1 MSGQV
6 IPSRLRR
13 QAGWTQ
19 GGGQSL
25 LPPLENIHRQISSRE
40 ITRDQNGSPLPA
52 NEETH
57 RGQPWSPRFTAF
69 SRGEVP
75 DKRHHKSDY
84 DPEVCSDS
92 SEPTV
97 HALWTTTWKPTTS
110 WLGFLVSFPTW
121 PHWPWSSHQRD
132 LAKQRSDRVAL
143 PWEWRVP
150 PSSPILQ
157 INPTLTRP
165 GFQAPSSLL
174 PNPSLEEKG
183 AEVCPPGGP
192 EEPESTG
199 SPSST
204 AAPLPPPGEST
215 GRNF

>member
-1 MSGQV
+1 MEVHCQPTRKRTEEASLEV
-6 IPSRLRR
+6 LALLLSVEVRL
-13 QAGWTQ
+13 
-19 GGGQSL
+19 L
-25 LPPLENIHRQISSRE
+25 
-40 ITRDQNGSPLPA
+40 
-52 NEETH
+52 TH
-57 RGQPWSPRFTAF
+57 GIINQTMIPRFVLTCLNA
-69 SRGEVP
+69 
-75 DKRHHKSDY
+75 
-84 DPEVCSDS
+84 
-92 SEPTV
+92 TV
-97 HALWTTTWKPTTS
+97 HTLWTTTWKPTTS

-143 PWEWRVP
+143 PWEWRMP

-174 PNPSLEEKG
+174 LNPNLEEKG